1 LALRLEGVSKRLSGQ
16 TVVDGVDLEVP
27 RGSVFGFLGPNGAGK
42 TTTIRIM
49 VGLVFADAGSVEVL
63 GTKAPKLRRVLD
75 RVGALVE
82 SPGFVG
88 YLDARENLGRLLAA
102 EGVKRRD
109 QRPMIEESLE
119 AVGLTG
125 AASRPVARFSL
136 GMKQRL
142 GLAGALLRPRDLYIL
157 DEPTNGLDPS
167 GMREIRR
174 VITDLSQRGA
184 TVVISTHLL
193 SEAEQ
198 ICTDVAFMSQ
208 GKIIAGGVVKD
219 LVKGTHA
226 RIRVVAEPQECLL
239 RVLDAVVPLRYVLDG
254 KEGAIVPLEAR
265 DQVVRALVDQ
275 GCHLREVTP
284 VATTLEDVFVSQV
297 GEGFNVR

>member
-1 LALRLEGVSKRLSGQ
+1 M
-16 TVVDGVDLEVP
+16 DGVDLEVP

-49 VGLVFADAGSVEVL
+49 VGLVFADHGSVEVL
-63 GTKAPKLRRVLD
+63 GARAPKLRKVLD

-88 YLDARENLGRLLAA
+88 YLNARENLGRLLAA
-102 EGVKRRD
+102 EGVRRRK
-109 QRPMIEESLE
+109 QRAMIDEALE

-125 AASRPVARFSL
+125 AATRPVARFSL

-142 GLAGALLRPRDLYIL
+142 GLAGAMLRPRDLYIL

-174 VITDLSQRGA
+174 VIGDLSARGA
-184 TVVISTHLL
+184 TVLISTHLL

-198 ICTDVAFMSQ
+198 VCTEVAFMSQ
-208 GKIIAGGVVKD
+208 GRVIAGGVVKE
-219 LVKGTHA
+219 LVAGAQSRVK
-226 RIRVVAEPQECLL
+226 VVAEPKDTMVG
-239 RVLDAVVPLRYVLDG
+239 VLEEVVPNQYATDG
-254 KEGAIVPLEAR
+254 EGSAIVAGELRER
-265 DQVVRALVDQ
+265 VIRALIDH
-275 GCHLREVTP
+275 GCQLIEVTP
-284 VATTLEDVFVSQV
+284 VRTTLEDVFVSQV